1 MLEKNKSKLGE
12 LVIDNI
18 RYLRRKN
25 GLTQKQLSVKAGIH
39 HNHINN
45 IERYVYYPGFIYI
58 EKIAKALDIEPHKLF
73 TELRDD

>member
-1 MLEKNKSKLGE
+1 MLEKSKSKLGE

-18 RYLRRKN
+18 RYLRSKK
-25 GLTQKQLSVKAGIH
+25 GLTQRQLAAKAGIH

-45 IERYVYYPGFIYI
+45 IERYAYYPRFIYI
-58 EKIAKALDIEPHKLF
+58 EKIAKALGIEPHKLF